1 MFSYINFRSGEYTFP
16 CKRPNKSIVYGP
28 VRPAWRLCGGVVC
41 SLLNIPYLPD
51 GRQRTLFLG
60 DSSFLCPLAFS
71 ITQSL
76 CYNHDTMAQ
85 QLGSVTITS
94 HQPLI
99 GIPFEENGQEVVR
112 YFSEEALADQA
123 VSTDAT
129 QDALN
134 LAGAWSDL
142 DFDET
147 LRQLDHIRH
156 DTPPTPPIELDL

>member
-1 MFSYINFRSGEYTFP
+1 MVLSNLHGDCVEVLPALCSIFP
-16 CKRPNKSIVYGP
+16 ICQMADKEHSVM
-28 VRPAWRLCGGVVC
+28 
-41 SLLNIPYLPD
+41 
-51 GRQRTLFLG
+51 G

-71 ITQSL
+71 ITQFL
-76 CYNHDTMAQ
+76 CYNHAIMAQ
-85 QLGSVTITS
+85 QAVILTS

-142 DFDET
+142 DFEET

-156 DTPPTPPIELDL
+156 DTPPTPPIDLDL